1 MLAPTRVGGPA
12 DNGSMFNQ
20 PVVLAFAALA
30 AWMLVWLNR
39 ELPVPAIGSG
49 VSASAIAWTYRAV
62 ISCIAIV
69 VVMAPLLAVL
79 QVLSLLA

>member
-1 MLAPTRVGGPA
+1 MLLL
-12 DNGSMFNQ
+12 NQ

-49 VSASAIAWTYRAV
+49 VSSSAIAWTYRAV
-62 ISCIAIV
+62 VSGIAII
-69 VVMAPLLAVL
+69 VVMAPLFAVV
-79 QVLSLLA
+79 QVLSLLV